1 MKGRKRRRVM
11 EYLVSK
17 VEKRYPDITLI
28 VQVYDDMVE
37 KHKKSDPGTKGDS
50 KYRLGLLK
58 IFL

>member
-1 MKGRKRRRVM
+1 M